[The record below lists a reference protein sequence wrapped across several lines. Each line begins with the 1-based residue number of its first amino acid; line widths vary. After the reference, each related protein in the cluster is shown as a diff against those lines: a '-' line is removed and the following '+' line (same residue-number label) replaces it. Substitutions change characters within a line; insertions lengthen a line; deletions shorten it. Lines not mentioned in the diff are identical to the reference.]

1 MTNGVIASETLT
13 SYQLTVQQAQDDD
26 DQWTGVHQADV
37 SGAHCTLY
45 NAWQVSQL
53 VATGRSGYM

>member
-37 SGAHCTLY
+37 SGAHCTQYTVQCMASLSVGCY
-45 NAWQVSQL
+45 
-53 VATGRSGYM
+53 R